1 MLDAILSL
9 ALLILFAKG
18 TGKISEMLEQPIVL
32 GQIVGGIVVGPTLL
46 GLVESSPLIHQI
58 ASVGGILLMFLAGLD
73 TNTRLLKQVLTNA
86 LIVATLGVAVPFVS
100 GYALGLWLGYTNTVS
115 LFLGT
120 ILVATSVSIT
130 VQVLKE
136 RDQLKTVEGTT
147 ILGAAVFDDILG
159 FLVLSVVL
167 AITTT
172 SSKTASFV
180 FADVLL
186 FKMPLLLV
194 LLWLGSRLARP
205 LFDRLEW
212 LWGRTFVISGLLVF
226 AFAYAWIAHFFGLA
240 SIVGAYLIGVM
251 LKISMPDRFSGNNQ
265 NVKTLERFGNALFI
279 PVFFAVMG
287 LTANFL
293 EMTPRLLGMTALI
306 SLIAILSKIVGCGAG
321 ALISGMNRITSIR
334 IGCGM
339 VARGEVGLIIA
350 MTAFQM
356 QLIGQDL
363 YSSALL
369 VVIATTLITPFL
381 LSVAFSYSAG
391 KSATDLTK
399 T

>member
-1 MLDAILSL
+1 
-9 ALLILFAKG
+9 
-18 TGKISEMLEQPIVL
+18 
-32 GQIVGGIVVGPTLL
+32 
-46 GLVESSPLIHQI
+46 
-58 ASVGGILLMFLAGLD
+58 
-73 TNTRLLKQVLTNA
+73 
-86 LIVATLGVAVPFVS
+86 
-100 GYALGLWLGYTNTVS
+100 
-115 LFLGT
+115 
-120 ILVATSVSIT
+120 
-130 VQVLKE
+130 
-136 RDQLKTVEGTT
+136 
-147 ILGAAVFDDILG
+147 
-159 FLVLSVVL
+159 
-167 AITTT
+167 
-172 SSKTASFV
+172 
-180 FADVLL
+180 
-186 FKMPLLLV
+186 
-194 LLWLGSRLARP
+194 
-205 LFDRLEW
+205 
-212 LWGRTFVISGLLVF
+212 
-226 AFAYAWIAHFFGLA
+226 
-240 SIVGAYLIGVM
+240 
-251 LKISMPDRFSGNNQ
+251 

-293 EMTPRLLGMTALI
+293 EMTPRLLGMTAFI